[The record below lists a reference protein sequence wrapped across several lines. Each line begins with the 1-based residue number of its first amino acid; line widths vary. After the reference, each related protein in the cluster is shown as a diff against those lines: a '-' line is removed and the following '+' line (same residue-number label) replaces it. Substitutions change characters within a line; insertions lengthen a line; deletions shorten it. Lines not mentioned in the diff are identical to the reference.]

1 MENKER
7 IQGSGNVSKSS
18 LLQQVR
24 GSMVNIEKL
33 TPDNIGKV
41 ADEELSYE
49 RAREIFE
56 AEGVDIDKVIVDP
69 TRVIYNVY
77 YADYENGIYFDVH
90 LTEHLLLDKRG
101 GIAALKAMTAKNDAL
116 KKRDWH
122 TFYLRDVPCPLKIYD
137 FQRRYKNI
145 EPDQVYGVWEE
156 IHKNLDYENGQWKD
170 EVLDYVFA
178 HAPKPE
184 NLPLNE
190 NGRVTVYRGSGTLSQ
205 KPERALS
212 WSSSQHSALW
222 FANHNGMGQALYTGE
237 VDPDDVVEFLSGFH
251 NENEIIV
258 RRGKVKNIRPLD
270 MYPVQDD
277 IVLHL
282 FSTAFPE
289 LMKYGPQV
297 EKFGYPADGIFEY
310 HGLSHIL
317 RVLALSLIY
326 FYNSGDDLTERD
338 KNILIYFAL
347 LHDIGRTDDEA
358 DHRHGK
364 VSVERIER
372 EGIEI
377 DGLAINRKDRR
388 IAQAIIQY
396 HSRPD
401 EDGYAAFAAHRKKY
415 SADEYARLLKLYAI
429 CKDMDGLDRVRFNG
443 LDIFMLRTAYAK
455 KLPLIAGC
463 LLHENIVNVVFYPPK
478 E

>member
-1 MENKER
+1 M
-7 IQGSGNVSKSS
+7 
-18 LLQQVR
+18 
-24 GSMVNIEKL
+24 
-33 TPDNIGKV
+33 
-41 ADEELSYE
+41 
-49 RAREIFE
+49 
-56 AEGVDIDKVIVDP
+56 
-69 TRVIYNVY
+69 
-77 YADYENGIYFDVH
+77 H

-137 FQRRYKNI
+137 FQRRYRDI

-222 FANHNGMGQALYTGE
+222 FANHNGRGQALYTGE

-277 IVLHL
+277 IVLKL
-282 FSTAFPE
+282 FSTALPE

-297 EKFGYPADGIFEY
+297 EKLGYPADGIFEY
-310 HGLSHIL
+310 HGRSHIL

-347 LHDIGRTDDEA
+347 LHDIGRTDDEE

-364 VSVERIER
+364 ASVERIER

-377 DGLAINRKDRR
+377 EDLAINRKDRR
-388 IAQAIIQY
+388 IAQAIIRY

-401 EDGYAAFAAHRKKY
+401 EEGYAAFAARRKKY

-443 LDIFMLRTAYAK
+443 LDIFMLRTPYAK

-463 LLHENIVNVVFYPPK
+463 LLQENIVNVVFYPPK

>member
-1 MENKER
+1 M
-7 IQGSGNVSKSS
+7 
-18 LLQQVR
+18 
-24 GSMVNIEKL
+24 
-33 TPDNIGKV
+33 
-41 ADEELSYE
+41 
-49 RAREIFE
+49 
-56 AEGVDIDKVIVDP
+56 
-69 TRVIYNVY
+69 
-77 YADYENGIYFDVH
+77 
-90 LTEHLLLDKRG
+90 
-101 GIAALKAMTAKNDAL
+101 
-116 KKRDWH
+116 
-122 TFYLRDVPCPLKIYD
+122 
-137 FQRRYKNI
+137 
-145 EPDQVYGVWEE
+145 
-156 IHKNLDYENGQWKD
+156 
-170 EVLDYVFA
+170 
-178 HAPKPE
+178 
-184 NLPLNE
+184 
-190 NGRVTVYRGSGTLSQ
+190 
-205 KPERALS
+205 
-212 WSSSQHSALW
+212 
-222 FANHNGMGQALYTGE
+222 
-237 VDPDDVVEFLSGFH
+237 VEFLPGFH

-277 IVLHL
+277 IVLKL
-282 FSTAFPE
+282 FSTALPE

-297 EKFGYPADGIFEY
+297 EKLGYPADGIFEY
-310 HGLSHIL
+310 HGRSHIL

-358 DHRHGK
+358 DRRHGK

-372 EGIEI
+372 EGIEV

-388 IAQAIIQY
+388 IANVIIQY
-396 HSRPD
+396 HSRSD
-401 EDGYAAFAAHRKKY
+401 EEGYAAFAARRKKY

-478 E
+478 G

>member
-1 MENKER
+1 M
-7 IQGSGNVSKSS
+7 
-18 LLQQVR
+18 
-24 GSMVNIEKL
+24 
-33 TPDNIGKV
+33 
-41 ADEELSYE
+41 A
-49 RAREIFE
+49 
-56 AEGVDIDKVIVDP
+56 
-69 TRVIYNVY
+69 
-77 YADYENGIYFDVH
+77 
-90 LTEHLLLDKRG
+90 HLLSPRC
-101 GIAALKAMTAKNDAL
+101 
-116 KKRDWH
+116 
-122 TFYLRDVPCPLKIYD
+122 PCPLKIYD
-137 FQRRYKNI
+137 FQRRYKDI

-222 FANHNGMGQALYTGE
+222 FANHNGRGQALYTGE
-237 VDPDDVVEFLSGFH
+237 VDPGDVVEFLPGFH

-277 IVLHL
+277 IVLKL
-282 FSTAFPE
+282 FSTALPE

-297 EKFGYPADGIFEY
+297 EKLGYPADGIFEY
-310 HGLSHIL
+310 HGRSHIL

-347 LHDIGRTDDEA
+347 LHDVGRTDDEA

-401 EDGYAAFAAHRKKY
+401 EEGYATYAAHRKKY
-415 SADEYARLLKLYAI
+415 SADEYVRLLKLYAI